1 MRSCEEIYISKI
13 ENGIRSIRLGNN
25 PEEVEPQVYNSLG
38 KLKNLNDGM
47 YEDLLQKY
55 ENVVNFYKDRTPKK

>member
-1 MRSCEEIYISKI
+1 MRSCEEIYIKKI

-25 PEEVEPQVYNSLG
+25 PEEVKPQLVNSLD

-55 ENVVNFYKDRTPKK
+55 ENVVSYYQNRTKK

>member
-1 MRSCEEIYISKI
+1 MRSCEEIYIKKI
-13 ENGIRSIRLGNN
+13 ENGIRSIRLGGN